1 MVNHKS
7 RLRIISAIIFL
18 WKTKRNGYKQNK
30 RMIKY
35 LLSLGILFL
44 PQFITA
50 QVSSLKGIVSDS
62 SINQKTAKASVSVLD
77 QRDSVL
83 INFTRTADDGSFKID
98 NLPAGDYIL
107 LITYPKYGDY
117 VDLFTMKDKGTID
130 MKQIYL
136 TPKAKLLDEIVIRQS
151 AIRIKGDTT
160 EYAADSFKVKAN
172 ANVEELLQNLPGI
185 TVDKDGKIT
194 AQGKQVQK
202 VLVDGDEFFS
212 DDPTIATK
220 NLRADAIDKVQV
232 FDKKSDQAVF
242 SGIDDGEVTKT
253 INLKLKDNAKN
264 GYFGKL
270 SAGGLDKYYNG
281 TAFINAFKAKRKF
294 SAFAIASSTNETG
307 LNFGDA
313 NSLGFG
319 GGGMMV
325 QGGGK
330 TMVFGG
336 SGDDG
341 SGGLGAG
348 NSSGQGLPE
357 SIKAGV
363 LFSDKWKNDKYN
375 SGGNYL
381 FNKLALRSADNTYSQ
396 NTLLDS
402 VYYTRNGSSS
412 YSDQVQHS
420 MDGRMEIQLDSSSS
434 LKITAGGF
442 TGTNNSNS
450 DYTSQALS
458 QENKIV
464 NSSVRNNSSLAS
476 NSSFNTNAIW
486 RKKFK
491 KAGRTVSITFNQR
504 FNQSN
509 SDGFLFNDAKFFD
522 TSGNLI
528 RTQNTNQNKV
538 NDNLSNTIRTR
549 VSYTE
554 PLSKKSFIELNYSF
568 NNSNSSQKILSYD
581 KDGGGKYTNLVDTLS
596 NDFKYIY
603 NTNSAGINYRL
614 NEKKYNLSF
623 GGNVSNTAFE
633 QVDYFKD
640 TSRKRNYYNL
650 FPQGSISYKFNAFSN
665 ISLNYN
671 GSTSQPTIDQIQ
683 PLINNDDP
691 LNIVIGNPSLKQQ
704 FSNQFNLNYSSF
716 QMLNE
721 RFVFLGMNFSTVKD
735 QISNSYIIDS
745 LGRRVTQ
752 YVNVD
757 GNYNMGIFGGFS
769 TKIPKTKFKI
779 NFSPNAFLN
788 QNTNFVNGVKNIS
801 KNLTLSPSLGFSTR
815 KNNSYDFRVNFS
827 PAYTNSTSSISK
839 AAATK
844 YWTYNFSGNGN
855 YTFPGKIEL
864 GSDINFQFRQKISAS
879 DLNNNVI
886 SWNAYVEKKFFKK
899 DQFTFRASI
908 NDILNQNKGYSRTV
922 QPNAITERNYLT
934 FQRYGLLTLTYN
946 FNTSGAKPASG
957 QRITF

>member
-1 MVNHKS
+1 
-7 RLRIISAIIFL
+7 
-18 WKTKRNGYKQNK
+18 
-30 RMIKY
+30 MIK
-35 LLSLGILFL
+35 SLFFFGILFL
-44 PQFITA
+44 PLFLTA
-50 QVSSLKGIVSDS
+50 QISSIKGVVSDS
-62 SINQKTAKASVSVLD
+62 SINQKTAKASVAVLNK
-77 QRDSVL
+77 RDSVL
-83 INFTRTADDGSFKID
+83 VNYTRTAPDGSFKID
-98 NLPAGDYIL
+98 NIPDGDYIL

-117 VDLFTMKDKGTID
+117 VDPFTIKSQDNID

-136 TPKAKLLDEIVIRQS
+136 TPKAKLLDEIVIRQA
-151 AIRIKGDTT
+151 AIRLKGDTT
-160 EYAADSFKVKAN
+160 EYAADSFKVREN

-185 TVDKDGKIT
+185 SVDKDGKIT

-242 SGIDDGEVTKT
+242 SGIDDGQVTKT

-264 GYFGKL
+264 GYFGKV
-270 SAGGLDKYYNG
+270 SVAGLDKYYNG

-294 SAFAIASSTNETG
+294 SAFAIASSTDQTG

-330 TMVFGG
+330 TVVFGG
-336 SGDDG
+336 SNDNS

-348 NSSGQGLPE
+348 NSGGQGLPE
-357 SIKAGV
+357 SVKAGA
-363 LFSDKWKNDKYN
+363 LFSNKWKDDKYN
-375 SGGNYL
+375 AGGNYL

-402 VYYTRNGSSS
+402 VYYTRNATTT
-412 YSDQVQHS
+412 YSDKIQHS
-420 MDGRMEIQLDSSSS
+420 LDGRMEIQLDSSSS

-442 TGTNNSNS
+442 AGTNNSNS
-450 DYTSQALS
+450 NNTSQALS
-458 QENKIV
+458 QENQVV
-464 NSSVRNNSSLAS
+464 NSSVRNNSSTG
-476 NSSFNTNAIW
+476 NNTSFNTNAIY

-491 KAGRTVSITFNQR
+491 KVGRTVSINFNQR

-509 SDGFLFNDAKFFD
+509 SDGFLFNESKFFD
-522 TSGNLI
+522 QDGNLI

-549 VSYTE
+549 ISYTE

-568 NNSNSSQKILSYD
+568 DNSNSTQKILSYN
-581 KDGGGKYTNLVDTLS
+581 KDGSGKYTDLVDSLS
-596 NDFKYIY
+596 SDYKYIY
-603 NTNSAGINYRL
+603 NTNSAGVNYRF

-623 GGNVSNTAFE
+623 GGNISNTAFE
-633 QVDYFKD
+633 QVDHFKD
-640 TSRKRNYYNL
+640 VSRKRNYYNL
-650 FPQGSISYKFNAFSN
+650 FPQGSFNYKINSFSA
-665 ISLNYN
+665 IQLSYN
-671 GSTSQPTIDQIQ
+671 GSTTQPTIDQIQ

-691 LNIVIGNPSLKQQ
+691 LNIVIGNPALKQQ
-704 FSNQFNLNYSSF
+704 FSNQINLNFQSF

-721 RFVFLGMNFSTVKD
+721 RFAFLGMNFSTVKD
-735 QISNSYIIDS
+735 QISSSYIIDS
-745 LGRRVTQ
+745 LGKRTTQ
-752 YVNVD
+752 YINVD
-757 GNYNMGIFGGFS
+757 GNYNVGIFGVFS
-769 TKIPKTKFKI
+769 TKIPKTSFKI

-788 QNTNFVNGVKNIS
+788 QNTNFVNGVRNIS
-801 KNLTLSPSLGFSTR
+801 KNLTFSPDIGFSKR
-815 KNNSYDFRVNFS
+815 KNNVYDIRVNFS
-827 PAYTNSTSSISK
+827 PSYTNSTSSISK
-839 AAATK
+839 AATTK
-844 YWTYNFSGNGN
+844 YWTYNISANGN

-864 GSDINFQFRQKISAS
+864 GSNIDFQFRDKINAS

-886 SWNAYVEKKFFKK
+886 FWNAYVEKKFLKK
-899 DQFTFRASI
+899 DQLTLRASV
-908 NDILNQNKGYSRTV
+908 NDILDQNKGYSRTV
-922 QPNAITERNYLT
+922 QTDAIVERNYLT

-946 FNTSGAKPASG
+946 FNTSGAKPSSG
-957 QRITF
+957 QRFNF